1 MRLRIFFLLLIFLLP
16 MTAGAISPSSILVN
30 VSPEN
35 PAPDE
40 SVYISLNSYAAN
52 LDSVAIS
59 WLVNGK
65 TVSSGIGKKSLTVT
79 APGAGQEMRISTSIA
94 FADGKVDKN
103 IVLRPAV
110 MALIWQANDAYVPP
124 FYKGKALP
132 TTGSDIKI
140 VAMPELK
147 SGSQP
152 VNIKNMVYAWKKD
165 YNNDQGAS
173 GYGKNF
179 YIFTNDYL
187 EDSNVVSVVAST
199 TDQKYSSA
207 GEITVGI
214 FEPKILFY
222 KNDASLGTL
231 WEHALAD
238 GHRINGEEILEAAPY
253 YISPEDIRLP
263 SLTWDWSING
273 TYVGVSSLKKN
284 ALPVKANPGAS
295 GTSRIKV
302 EINNKYKLF
311 TSAEKELDVQF

>member
-1 MRLRIFFLLLIFLLP
+1 